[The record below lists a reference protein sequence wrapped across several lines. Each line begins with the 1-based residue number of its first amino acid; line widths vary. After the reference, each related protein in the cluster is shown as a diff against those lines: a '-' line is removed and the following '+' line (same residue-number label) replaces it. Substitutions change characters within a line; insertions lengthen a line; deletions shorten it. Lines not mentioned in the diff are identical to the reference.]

1 MPAWVA
7 DTVWYQIM
15 PDRFCRGDGAP
26 KRMPLKNWNDRETV
40 DYTDFYGGDLR
51 GIIQKLPYLKELG
64 ISGIYLLPLF
74 TSDTNHKYNT
84 FDYETVDPDF
94 GTEADVKELVETAHA
109 LGIRVMLDAVFNHS
123 GTGFFPWQDVWEHG
137 EQSRYFDWFCINER
151 PFSRKYG
158 SLDDGRFYGFAFL
171 DNMPKLNTGNPE
183 VVAYFTERCRYWVE
197 NWDIDGIR
205 FDVGNEVSH
214 SFLKTLRR
222 FLKAI
227 KPELFLL
234 GEIWHDSLPWLM
246 GDEYDSVMNYP
257 FFESL
262 HNFWVDETAT
272 SRDFMYAMNRV
283 YSLYPEQINR
293 CIFNFLDTHDTMRA
307 RTRCGSPDV
316 LYQQLAVLMTM
327 PGTACVYYGT
337 EIAMPGGHDPDC
349 RRTMPWDEIG
359 AHIHDEAMEEL
370 KRLIALRR
378 EPAVKGTDI
387 RWHHDPAN
395 PRLVCY
401 DRQYGREGLRVW
413 LNGGDSAIRLPDPG
427 ERLYARNYA
436 EHTLRP
442 GGILITRI
450 TGD

>member
-1 MPAWVA
+1 
-7 DTVWYQIM
+7 
-15 PDRFCRGDGAP
+15 
-26 KRMPLKNWNDRETV
+26 
-40 DYTDFYGGDLR
+40 
-51 GIIQKLPYLKELG
+51 
-64 ISGIYLLPLF
+64 
-74 TSDTNHKYNT
+74 
-84 FDYETVDPDF
+84 
-94 GTEADVKELVETAHA
+94 
-109 LGIRVMLDAVFNHS
+109 
-123 GTGFFPWQDVWEHG
+123 
-137 EQSRYFDWFCINER
+137 
-151 PFSRKYG
+151 
-158 SLDDGRFYGFAFL
+158 
-171 DNMPKLNTGNPE
+171 
-183 VVAYFTERCRYWVE
+183 
-197 NWDIDGIR
+197 
-205 FDVGNEVSH
+205 
-214 SFLKTLRR
+214 
-222 FLKAI
+222 
-227 KPELFLL
+227 
-234 GEIWHDSLPWLM
+234 M

-378 EPAVKGTDI
+378 ERAVKGTDI

-413 LNGGDSAIRLPDPG
+413 LNGGDSAIRLPAPG
-427 ERLYARNYA
+427 ERIYARNYA
-436 EHTLRP
+436 EHILRP